1 MNVKDLSLPVHVYDI
16 KELDGVDARVS
27 GVAVCKSGMVA
38 IINEKHKKIH
48 LYDSNRQHIFE
59 FSIVEEGKETEL
71 YVTQVQVDHKG
82 NLIYASFDSKGIFRY
97 NWNGKRVP
105 AFAQMESVEQDILEN
120 PPSGLAVAANGTV
133 AFSTSFPHT
142 ISCGQLNSSPESI
155 RTIFKSEAYKRDEV
169 IPGPLC
175 FGPDGFLYVGCN
187 HGVHAFDK
195 DGIIRR
201 KIRTP
206 QVVHAEEVLVSG
218 DGHIFVADNEACKVC
233 VISPGGKDT
242 HTFGSFGQ
250 AEGCFNQPV
259 GITIGNDGYLYI
271 ADSAN
276 GRVQVF

>member
-1 MNVKDLSLPVHVYDI
+1 VYDI
-16 KELDGVDARVS
+16 KELDGADARVS

-120 PPSGLAVAANGTV
+120 PPSGLAVAANGIV
-133 AFSTSFPHT
+133 AIASSYPKLVSYAH
-142 ISCGQLNSSPESI
+142 LDDSPESMGS
-155 RTIFKSEAYKRDEV
+155 IFNSVQQEEDEV
-169 IPGPLC
+169 TSPGPLC
-175 FGPDGFLYVGCN
+175 FGPDGFLYVACDPD
-187 HGVHAFDK
+187 VYAFDK
-195 DGIIRR
+195 SGSICR
-201 KIRTP
+201 KIQTP
-206 QVVHAEEVLVSG
+206 QVRHPEGIFVSG
-218 DGHIFVADNEACKVC
+218 EGHIFVIDYEGNKVC
-233 VISPGGKDT
+233 IVSSNGEDI
-242 HTFGSFGQ
+242 HTFGSSGSE
-250 AEGCFNQPV
+250 EGCFNQPV
-259 GITIGNDGYLYI
+259 GITVGYDGYLYV

>member
-1 MNVKDLSLPVHVYDI
+1 VYDI
-16 KELDGVDARVS
+16 KELDGADARVS

-38 IINEKHKKIH
+38 IVSEKHKKIH
-48 LYDSNRQHIFE
+48 LYDLNRQHIFE
-59 FSIVEEGKETEL
+59 FPMVRRKDDSNLFIGPIKV
-71 YVTQVQVDHKG
+71 VQDHKG
-82 NLIYASFDSKGIFRY
+82 NLIYVEIVSLTAYRY
-97 NWNGKRVP
+97 NLNGKRLP
-105 AFAQMESVEQDILEN
+105 PFAQMNSAEQDIFLN
-120 PPSGLAVAANGTV
+120 PPSGLAVATNGTV

-155 RTIFKSEAYKRDEV
+155 RTIFKSEAYERDEV

-187 HGVHAFDK
+187 HSVHAFDK
-195 DGIIRR
+195 DGIIHR

-206 QVVHAEEVLVSG
+206 QVVHAEGVFVSG

-233 VISPGGKDT
+233 VISPGGKDI

>member
-1 MNVKDLSLPVHVYDI
+1 VYDI
-16 KELDGVDARVS
+16 KELDGADARVS

-120 PPSGLAVAANGTV
+120 PPSGLAVATNGTV

-155 RTIFKSEAYKRDEV
+155 RTIFKSEAYERDEV

-187 HGVHAFDK
+187 HSVHAFDK
-195 DGIIRR
+195 DGIIHR

-206 QVVHAEEVLVSG
+206 QVVHAEGVFVSG

-233 VISPGGKDT
+233 VISPGGKDI